1 MKLEQSLDALEDDLE
16 REKRLKLEQD
26 KQRKKVE
33 NDLRAVEESFNV
45 VERSKSELEDVICR
59 KNKELAALVEK
70 LEDEQR
76 LVAKSSKQIKEC
88 SVSGESDIE
97 YYSTINYF
105 LQMHNS
111 SKILTF
117 LLPFYLRVESR
128 NLKSRFNLRRF
139 IAPNWRD
146 RNVIWDKSWRK
157 YR

>member
-1 MKLEQSLDALEDDLE
+1 MKLEQSLDELEDDLE

-88 SVSGESDIE
+88 GVSGERDTD

-105 LQMHNS
+105 L
-111 SKILTF
+111 
-117 LLPFYLRVESR
+117 LL
-128 NLKSRFNLRRF
+128 
-139 IAPNWRD
+139 
-146 RNVIWDKSWRK
+146 
-157 YR
+157 

>member
-1 MKLEQSLDALEDDLE
+1 MKLEQSLDELEDDLE

-33 NDLRAVEESFNV
+33 NDLRAVEENFNV

-88 SVSGESDIE
+88 GVSGERDTD

-105 LQMHNS
+105 LFTIRPKS
-111 SKILTF
+111 LIF
-117 LLPFYLRVESR
+117 YLLFYLRVESR
-128 NLKSRFNLRRF
+128 NLKSRFNQRRF

>member
-1 MKLEQSLDALEDDLE
+1 MKLEQSLDELEDDLE

-33 NDLRAVEESFNV
+33 NDLRAVEENFNV

-88 SVSGESDIE
+88 GVSGEKI
-97 YYSTINYF
+97 F
-105 LQMHNS
+105 LNRQVFSFVLNAQLI
-111 SKILTF
+111 KLLTF
-117 LLPFYLRVESR
+117 LHTFYLRVESR
-128 NLKSRFNLRRF
+128 NLKSRFNQRRF